1 MRSACVCVYVIVCVG
16 SIPYPTQ
23 TKKILRYKNDLE
35 FFHEILTPKI
45 CNKYFGTLKFNIWSI
60 CTCTNSHFCNL
71 IRNLLTKFR

>member
-1 MRSACVCVYVIVCVG
+1 MRSACVCVCVIACVG

-45 CNKYFGTLKFNIWSI
+45 CNKYFGTLKFNI
-60 CTCTNSHFCNL
+60 
-71 IRNLLTKFR
+71 